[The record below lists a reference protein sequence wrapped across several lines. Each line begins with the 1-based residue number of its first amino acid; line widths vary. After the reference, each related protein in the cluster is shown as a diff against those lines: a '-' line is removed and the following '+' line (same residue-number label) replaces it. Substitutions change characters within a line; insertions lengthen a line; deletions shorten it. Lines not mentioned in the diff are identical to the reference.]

1 MMRTTPSYNGVG
13 SDSADLARLAFEPR
27 ASSARGDQ
35 YVARSAGALFAAIR
49 LIGTSVGRRPFS
61 PEHRGGSY
69 FGGEKPEL
77 FTTKQRSSPGT
88 APLKLIERAV
98 SDPTEIVQ

>member
-13 SDSADLARLAFEPR
+13 SVSADLRLAFEPR

-35 YVARSAGALFAAIR
+35 YVASCAGALFAAIR
-49 LIGTSVGRRPFS
+49 LIENLSRQATLQPRTSPRKLLC
-61 PEHRGGSY
+61 
-69 FGGEKPEL
+69 GEKPEL
-77 FTTKQRSSPGT
+77 FTTKRRASPGT
-88 APLKLIERAV
+88 AQLKVIERAV